1 MNLRQTTALLIG
13 ILMLSALLVPVRAAG
28 PFTDVSP
35 DAWYADGV
43 ADLTEKGIMIG
54 TGENAFSPEDTFN
67 RAQLATV
74 LHRLAGTPAVTG
86 EDDFTDTQPGTWY
99 ADAVTWCASE
109 GIVQGYGDGRFGP
122 TDPVTQEQMAVMLWR
137 DAGSYV
143 IKNDD
148 TDTLG
153 ASDYAVDGV
162 RWAIVDGLISESG
175 PAFQPK
181 SPASRGQVADMVS
194 RYLALLEKFSA
205 VDGVSGATTE
215 QEDIQNTDQA
225 GETGRILVACF
236 SRSGENYNVGV
247 VSEGNTAKLA
257 KEIAAQ
263 TGGDL
268 FEIVPAVPYP
278 SSYDETLSIATAERT
293 GNARPEIKT
302 TVTDFKQYDTIFI
315 GYPIWWGDL
324 PMILHTFME
333 SYDFTGKTVIP
344 FNTHEGSGQ
353 SGTQSAIAGKLT
365 GAKVLQGLAM
375 QGSAAQK
382 LAEPYGSDATVKTW
396 LDGLGIPSVNAQ

>member
-1 MNLRQTTALLIG
+1 MNLRKPTALLIS
-13 ILMLSALLVPVRAAG
+13 ILMLLALLVPVRAAG

-35 DAWYADGV
+35 DAWYAEGV

-54 TGENAFSPEDTFN
+54 TGENTFSPADTFT

-74 LHRLAGTPAVTG
+74 LYRLAETPAVTG
-86 EDDFTDTQPGTWY
+86 EDNFTDTQPGTWY
-99 ADAVTWCASE
+99 ADAVTWCAAE
-109 GIVQGYGDGRFGP
+109 GIVQGYGNGRFGP
-122 TDPVTQEQMAVMLWR
+122 ADPVTQEQMAVMLWR

-143 IKNDD
+143 LKNDD
-148 TDTLG
+148 TDVLG

-162 RWAIVDGLISESG
+162 RWAIVDGLISENG
-175 PAFQPK
+175 PAFQPRN
-181 SPASRGQVADMVS
+181 PASRGQVADMVS
-194 RYLALLEKFSA
+194 RYLALLERFSA

-215 QEDIQNTDQA
+215 PEEAQKTDQQA
-225 GETGRILVACF
+225 GETGKILVAYF
-236 SRSGENYNVGV
+236 SRAGENYNVGT

-268 FEIVPAVPYP
+268 FEIAPVVPYP
-278 SSYDETLSIATAERT
+278 ASYDETLPIATAERT
-293 GNARPEIKT
+293 NNARPEIKT

-382 LAEPYGSDATVKTW
+382 LAEPYGSDAAVKTW
-396 LDGLGIPSVNAQ
+396 LGGLGIPAE